1 MIRLKCIN
9 SQFAGKHLQGV
20 PFERKV
26 LHIHG
31 VEAEGVFPVFQGIKV
46 ELLADVDT
54 MYHQLGNTDQAFYSG
69 TMREAAKILKEMLRR
84 TPSLSTQFSAQQL
97 SDIEQ
102 EKGQISG
109 KVWHHYEELTPDGR
123 PIMQLVDREAHQ
135 KCKHTGGSYTWNPKH
150 FHIPPIL

>member
-9 SQFAGKHLQGV
+9 SQFAVKHLHGV
-20 PFERKV
+20 LFERKV
-26 LHIHG
+26 LHLHG

-69 TMREAAKILKEMLRR
+69 TMREASKILKEMLRR

-102 EKGQISG
+102 EKGQIAG

>member
-9 SQFAGKHLQGV
+9 SQFAGKHLHGV

-69 TMREAAKILKEMLRR
+69 TMREATKILKGMLRR

-102 EKGQISG
+102 AKGQIAG

>member
-1 MIRLKCIN
+1 MVILKCIN
-9 SQFAGKHLQGV
+9 SQFAGKHLHGV

-69 TMREAAKILKEMLRR
+69 TMREASKILKEMLRR

-135 KCKHTGGSYTWNPKH
+135 KCKHTGGSYSWNPTL

>member
-9 SQFAGKHLQGV
+9 SQFAGKHLHGV

-46 ELLADVDT
+46 ELLADVDA

-69 TMREAAKILKEMLRR
+69 TMREASKILKEMLRR
-84 TPSLSTQFSAQQL
+84 TPSLSTHLSAQQL

-102 EKGQISG
+102 EKGQIAG
-109 KVWHHYEELTPDGR
+109 KVWHHYEELTPDGH

>member
-1 MIRLKCIN
+1 MIILKCIN
-9 SQFAGKHLQGV
+9 SQFAGKHLHGV
-20 PFERKV
+20 PLERKV

-69 TMREAAKILKEMLRR
+69 TMREASKILKEMLRR

-102 EKGQISG
+102 EKGQIAG